1 MWDSA
6 AQWPRVTISITAPG
20 TPSDGE
26 LLTLELPP
34 GSTVKDLK
42 GFIEAETNLPAA
54 SQGIYLNGQPVSQE
68 TQTLENVGIRDGEML
83 AVIVRQNRQQPQQPA
98 ASRPAPVGQSDPEAV
113 RQQVLR
119 NPQVQAE
126 LRQRDPELLAIMN
139 DADRWR
145 EAFASRQNSAQNA
158 ERERQNQIAL
168 LNEDPFN
175 VEAQRKI
182 EDIIRQERV
191 VENLEK
197 AYNENPEVFVRVHML
212 YINTEVNGVPVKA
225 FVDSGAQ
232 ATIMSP
238 DCAERC
244 GIMRLMDTRYAG
256 MARGV
261 GTARILGRVHHAEIK
276 IGGAV
281 MPCAFTVME
290 GKDVDLLFGLDMLK
304 RYKAKIDLEKNAL
317 CFESIEV
324 PFLHESEIPRNLD
337 EAEMNEPTV
346 AGPNGTEIGARSG
359 AVRPAGG
366 SAAVE
371 PSTQAGPSAAGP
383 SSAST
388 PAPAP
393 AQTAPAP
400 SAPGPSTASS
410 FPEEHIN
417 QLMSMFGVARQEAIQ
432 ALEIASGNVDEAAS
446 VFLG

>member
-1 MWDSA
+1 M
-6 AQWPRVTISITAPG
+6 PRVTISITAPG
-20 TPSDGE
+20 TQADND

-42 GFIEAETNLPAA
+42 GFIEADTTLPAA
-54 SQGIYLNGQPVSQE
+54 AQSIYLNGQPVANE
-68 TQTLENVGIRDGEML
+68 TQTLEDAGIRDGEML
-83 AVIVRQNRQQPQQPA
+83 AVMIRRNPAPRSGGPRVPAQPDPEGVRQHILMNPDAQN
-98 ASRPAPVGQSDPEAV
+98 D
-113 RQQVLR
+113 LR
-119 NPQVQAE
+119 
-126 LRQRDPELLAIMN
+126 RRDPELGAAIN
-139 DADRWR
+139 DPARWR
-145 EAFASRQNSAQNA
+145 DTFAMRQRQADEA

-182 EDIIRQERV
+182 EDLIRQDRV
-191 VENLEK
+191 VENLQK
-197 AYNENPEVFVRVHML
+197 AYDENPEVFVRVHML
-212 YINTEVNGVPVKA
+212 YVNTEVNGVPVKA

-244 GIMRLMDTRYAG
+244 GIMRLMDVRYAG

-304 RYKAKIDLEKNAL
+304 RYRAKIDLEKNAL
-317 CFESIEV
+317 CFHGQEV
-324 PFLHESEIPRNLD
+324 PFLHESEIPRSFE

-346 AGPNGTEIGARSG
+346 AGPNGTEIGAKTG
-359 AVRPAGG
+359 AVRPKGATAAAESSMAPG
-366 SAAVE
+366 S
-371 PSTQAGPSAAGP
+371 SAAGP
-383 SSAST
+383 SSSSSQSAAPKA

-393 AQTAPAP
+393 SPAA
-400 SAPGPSTASS
+400 APGSRYPQ
-410 FPEEHIN
+410 EHIQ
-417 QLMSMFGVARQEAIQ
+417 QLTSMFNVTSAEAGQ
-432 ALEIASGNVDEAAS
+432 ALDIADGNIDGAAS
-446 VFLG
+446 FLAGLAQ